1 MANARTIGISI
12 ISIIAAIIA
21 VGGGGYYIYEQ
32 QNYVSTDNA
41 SIQGTLVPLTSPAD
55 GTLVDW
61 RAAVGSTVS
70 QGTLLGKVE
79 GLTSTTAI
87 PAPIAG
93 TIVQNDAVDHET
105 VVPGQPIAYLM
116 DLNNLHIVANVDE
129 WDISHVAV
137 GKTVDITVDAYPGTQ
152 FTGTVT
158 QIGSATAV
166 VAGGL
171 PNTSVTG
178 NFEKTTQ
185 RVPVYISIGGD
196 EGKTL
201 MPGMSVEVSIHRN

>member
-1 MANARTIGISI
+1 MANARTIGISV
-12 ISIIAAIIA
+12 ISIIAALIV
-21 VGGGGYYIYEQ
+21 VGGGGYYVYQQ

-41 SIQGTLVPLTSPAD
+41 SIQGTLVPLTAPAD
-55 GTLVDW
+55 GTLIDW
-61 RAAVGSTVS
+61 RPTVGAVVS

-79 GLTSTTAI
+79 GLTSTSGV
-87 PAPIAG
+87 PAPVTG
-93 TIVQNDAVDHET
+93 TIVQNDAVDRET

-116 DLNNLHIVANVDE
+116 NLNNLHIVANVDE
-129 WDISHVAV
+129 SSISHVAV
-137 GKTVDITVDAYPGTQ
+137 GKTVDITVDAYPRTP

-171 PNTSVTG
+171 PNTSVSG
-178 NFEKTTQ
+178 NFEKTVQ
-185 RVPVYISIGGD
+185 RVPVYIAIGGD